1 MPRDR
6 LNDLKSPDEP
16 AQPEMTEKAKGK
28 PAAKKAKG
36 SADGPKP
43 VEGEDIM
50 AGFFD
55 EVSSIKDAI
64 AAVRLHVDGI
74 KQLHQKALTVIMEDQ
89 CAENGREMDTLVAVT
104 NKAAGDIRTRIKN
117 MEQLNRRLARQHA
130 GSSDMAIRINQHAN
144 LTKKF
149 LDAMTEYKN
158 IQKEFHEKYRSRLQR
173 QFLIVKPTATAADV
187 DKMLSGETGPIFAQQ
202 ILETGQKAQARAALA
217 EIQERHADIVRI
229 EKSILELQQ
238 LFADMAVLVAAQG
251 EQIDQIEIHVGN
263 AVETTEKG
271 VQALHKAVKD
281 QKKSRRKMCIIMVC
295 LIVICIVVGLGVG
308 LTRK

>member
-1 MPRDR
+1 M
-6 LNDLKSPDEP
+6 L
-16 AQPEMTEKAKGK
+16 
-28 PAAKKAKG
+28 
-36 SADGPKP
+36 
-43 VEGEDIM
+43 
-50 AGFFD
+50 
-55 EVSSIKDAI
+55 
-64 AAVRLHVDGI
+64 
-74 KQLHQKALTVIMEDQ
+74 
-89 CAENGREMDTLVAVT
+89 
-104 NKAAGDIRTRIKN
+104 
-117 MEQLNRRLARQHA
+117 
-130 GSSDMAIRINQHAN
+130 QHAN

-295 LIVICIVVGLGVG
+295 LIVICIVPIGKFGDRIVFRHTASFCMVHEGPLFRMRNRGRNSCQLIRLPGDIVGNHLPPSSKVGWEHWISGVA
-308 LTRK
+308 LPSPILAFLM